1 MSNLYQLFMVK
12 PISVDENG
20 IKLKP
25 EIMEKEKLYHCVF
38 NNKVFLVYKD
48 EQEFLNCY
56 EIEEKEIVDKIISLG
71 DNLDNV
77 DNILNEF
84 IRNEKLKIN
93 S

>member
-56 EIEEKEIVDKIISLG
+56 EIEEKEIVDRIISLG
-71 DNLDNV
+71 DNLDSV

-93 S
+93 

>member
-1 MSNLYQLFMVK
+1 MVK

-56 EIEEKEIVDKIISLG
+56 EIEEKEIVDRIISLG
-71 DNLDNV
+71 DNLDSV

-93 S
+93 

>member
-1 MSNLYQLFMVK
+1 MVK

-71 DNLDNV
+71 DNLDSV
-77 DNILNEF
+77 DNILDREF
-84 IRNEKLKIN
+84 REL
-93 S
+93 

>member
-1 MSNLYQLFMVK
+1 MVK

-56 EIEEKEIVDKIISLG
+56 EIEEKEIVDKIMSLG

>member
-1 MSNLYQLFMVK
+1 MVK

-71 DNLDNV
+71 DNINSV

-84 IRNEKLKIN
+84 IKNEKLKIN
-93 S
+93 

>member
-12 PISVDENG
+12 PISADENG

-25 EIMEKEKLYHCVF
+25 EIMEKDKLYHCVF

-56 EIEEKEIVDKIISLG
+56 EIEEKEIVDKIMSLG
-71 DNLDNV
+71 DNLDSV

-93 S
+93 

>member
-1 MSNLYQLFMVK
+1 MVS

-25 EIMEKEKLYHCVF
+25 EIMEKEKLYHCVL
-38 NNKVFLVYKD
+38 NDKVFLVFKD

-56 EIEEKEIVDKIISLG
+56 EIEEKEIVDKVISSQIQ
-71 DNLDNV
+71 DI

-84 IRNEKLKIN
+84 IKNQKLKIN
-93 S
+93 

>member
-1 MSNLYQLFMVK
+1 MVK
-12 PISVDENG
+12 AISVDENG

-25 EIMEKEKLYHCVF
+25 EIMEKEKLYYCVF

-71 DNLDNV
+71 DNINSV

-84 IRNEKLKIN
+84 IKNEKLKIN
-93 S
+93 

>member
-1 MSNLYQLFMVK
+1 MSNLHQLFMVK

-56 EIEEKEIVDKIISLG
+56 EIEEKEIVDRIISLG
-71 DNLDNV
+71 DNLDSV

-93 S
+93 

>member
-1 MSNLYQLFMVK
+1 MVN
-12 PISVDENG
+12 PISVDENV

-38 NNKVFLVYKD
+38 NEKVFLVFKD

-56 EIEEKEIVDKIISLG
+56 EIEEKEIVDKVMSSEAQDI
-71 DNLDNV
+71 

-84 IRNEKLKIN
+84 IRNQKA
-93 S
+93 

>member
-1 MSNLYQLFMVK
+1 MSNLHQLFMVK

-71 DNLDNV
+71 DNINSV

-84 IRNEKLKIN
+84 IKNEKLKIN
-93 S
+93 

>member
-1 MSNLYQLFMVK
+1 MVK

-56 EIEEKEIVDKIISLG
+56 EIEEKEIVDKIILLS
-71 DNLDNV
+71 DNLDSV

-84 IRNEKLKIN
+84 IKNEKLKIN
-93 S
+93 

>member
-93 S
+93 

>member
-71 DNLDNV
+71 DNLDSV

-84 IRNEKLKIN
+84 IKNEKLKIN
-93 S
+93 

>member
-56 EIEEKEIVDKIISLG
+56 EIEEKEIVDKITSLG
-71 DNLDNV
+71 DNFDSV

-93 S
+93 

>member
-1 MSNLYQLFMVK
+1 MLNLYQLFMVK

-56 EIEEKEIVDKIISLG
+56 EIEEKEIVDKIISLS
-71 DNLDNV
+71 DNLDSV

-84 IRNEKLKIN
+84 IKNEKLKIN
-93 S
+93 

>member
-1 MSNLYQLFMVK
+1 MVS

-25 EIMEKEKLYHCVF
+25 EIMEKEKLYHCVL
-38 NNKVFLVYKD
+38 NDKVFLVFKD

-56 EIEEKEIVDKIISLG
+56 EIEEKEIVDKIMTSETQDI
-71 DNLDNV
+71 

-84 IRNEKLKIN
+84 IKNQKLKIN
-93 S
+93 

>member
-1 MSNLYQLFMVK
+1 MVK

-93 S
+93 

>member
-1 MSNLYQLFMVK
+1 MVN

-25 EIMEKEKLYHCVF
+25 EIMEKEKLYHCIF
-38 NNKVFLVYKD
+38 NEKVFLVFKD

-56 EIEEKEIVDKIISLG
+56 EIEEKEIVNKVISSETQ
-71 DNLDNV
+71 DI

-84 IRNEKLKIN
+84 IRNKKA
-93 S
+93 

>member
-1 MSNLYQLFMVK
+1 MVK

-71 DNLDNV
+71 DNLDNI

-93 S
+93 

>member
-1 MSNLYQLFMVK
+1 MVK

>member
-1 MSNLYQLFMVK
+1 MVK

-56 EIEEKEIVDKIISLG
+56 EIEEKEIVDKIILSSN
-71 DNLDNV
+71 NLDSV

-84 IRNEKLKIN
+84 IKNEKLKIN
-93 S
+93 